1 MLSVI
6 IFLSFPSI
14 YNISLAVI
22 QYYEVEADNEYVIR
36 GNAAIMKCKIPS
48 YISDFVSVDMWRDT
62 DNNTFYSNA
71 SMAEGV
77 QDFHLKHEKP

>member
-1 MLSVI
+1 MIGKQIL
-6 IFLSFPSI
+6 FTFK
-14 YNISLAVI
+14 AVI

-62 DNNTFYSNA
+62 DNNTFNFNGSRD
-71 SMAEGV
+71 EGGRM
-77 QDFHLKHEKP
+77 KNNKAIA